1 MPRCQPESI
10 FHNIQDSMFSLE
22 PRNHTRTG
30 PEYSTI
36 VTDEEIDPKIACME
50 MIEE

>member
-1 MPRCQPESI
+1 MPRYQLESI
-10 FHNIQDSMFSLE
+10 VHNIQDRMLLLE
-22 PRNHTRTG
+22 PRNHTRTV

-36 VTDEEIDPKIACME
+36 VTEEEIDPKKACME